1 MLDWM
6 FICLKYIAYVI
17 KKEPISEKDKVSIT
31 KLFMKENNGT
41 SLKWILK
48 KEKIAKNIVTKSTKN
63 KTFISLGFNFIFC
76 LTNVGPIEE
85 LKIVAGND
93 PNEKHAKK
101 TAAISFG

>member
-1 MLDWM
+1 M
-6 FICLKYIAYVI
+6 
-17 KKEPISEKDKVSIT
+17 KEPINEKDKVSIT
-31 KLFMKENNGT
+31 KLFMKENKGT

-48 KEKIAKNIVTKSTKN
+48 KEKTPKNIVTTNIKN
-63 KTFISLGFNFIFC
+63 KIPVSLEFNFICC

-93 PNEKHAKK
+93 PIEKHAKK